1 MSQTSSGDEVGLQL
15 AAAQSQAVE
24 QLRVLGNELS
34 MLELRGVLP
43 AREISERADL
53 KPMVRA
59 LALAT
64 RVLTFN
70 AASPPADNPRS
81 ISTVE
86 LAEAITA
93 LDRSRQAILPLG
105 PAEPLMRALF
115 ESVKLLTAL
124 AAASECQLAVP
135 YAPMHQVRRPDG
147 SIVWQCSHSSSQHP

>member
-1 MSQTSSGDEVGLQL
+1 MSRTSSDDEVSLQL

-24 QLRVLGNELS
+24 QLRVLENELS
-34 MLELRGVLP
+34 RLELRGVLP
-43 AREISERADL
+43 TQEISERVDL
-53 KPMVRA
+53 QPMVRA

-70 AASPPADNPRS
+70 AASPPVDNPKS
-81 ISTVE
+81 ISTFE

-93 LDRSRQAILPLG
+93 LDKSRQAMLPIG
-105 PAEPLMRALF
+105 PAEPLMRVLF

-147 SIVWQCSHSSSQHP
+147 SVVWQCSHRPSQHP